1 MKVSI
6 VHLPAAP
13 GIYHTE
19 ENNRDR
25 TIPRGMYVDA
35 DGDFAVV
42 GDSGAVIFV
51 VLNHSD
57 YRGQI
62 LVTGDGDCLS
72 YPIKPAPS
80 GTKLEFVA

>member
-1 MKVSI
+1 MKISVA
-6 VHLPAAP
+6 HNATP
-13 GIYHTE
+13 GIYYTE

-42 GDSGAVIFV
+42 GESGAVAFV
-51 VLNHSD
+51 VLNFTQDAST
-57 YRGQI
+57 G
-62 LVTGDGDCLS
+62 LVTGDVDCLS
-72 YPIKPAPS
+72 YPIKPAPR